1 MTEEKSLTVTDLA
14 SEKIAEFAAA
24 EKKDGWGLKILAK
37 NNDGFEPAYEMDF
50 QKEPD
55 ENDTTLEFGKTKIFL
70 DAESAANLKGSTLDF
85 LETPYG
91 SGFKIENPDF
101 PSMGC
106 SGSCAS
112 CGGCS

>member
-1 MTEEKSLTVTDLA
+1 MTDQKTFTVTDFA
-14 SEKIAEFAAA
+14 SEKIAEFAEA
-24 EKKDGWGLKILAK
+24 EKKADWGLKILAK

-55 ENDTTLEFGKTKIFL
+55 ENDEVLTFGETKIFL
-70 DAESAANLKGSTLDF
+70 DQESFANLEGATLDF
-85 LETPYG
+85 LDTPYG
-91 SGFKIENPDF
+91 SGFKVENPAF

-106 SGSCAS
+106 SGCCSS

>member
-1 MTEEKSLTVTDLA
+1 MTSLKPLTVTDFA
-14 SEKIAEFAAA
+14 AKKIVEFAAA
-24 EKKDGWGLKILAK
+24 DKKDGWGLKVLAK

-55 ENDTTLEFGKTKIFL
+55 EHDEVLIFGKTKIFL
-70 DAESAANLKGSTLDF
+70 DPESAANLEGSTLDF

-91 SGFKIENPDF
+91 SGFKIENPAF

-106 SGSCAS
+106 SGSCSS
-112 CGGCS
+112 CGGCG